1 MSIQIPLSIFNH
13 KEKEQLL
20 KNLTVKSQGSID
32 EKKKDYNKDI
42 TLYGFEIINDNILLP
57 FSYCHN
63 FLSSKLKK
71 HDFDMKYPN
80 SHKTYPKCNEYKFPF
95 ELRYLH
101 KEIKPESIEILNRT
115 HSLLL
120 SLYTGGGKTFFALHL
135 AKKMRLITAVSV
147 KGIKLIEQWKD
158 SIKKFCPGATYQVIT
173 GKSKIKKVD
182 FYIFNMTNIKKRKL
196 TDFLHVGLL
205 ICDEVH
211 TLCTPDNMNTLF
223 YFQPKY
229 LLGLSATPYRTDKLS
244 DLLHLYFGIE
254 IIERKLNRPFNSY
267 CCYTDFIP
275 KIEHN
280 SQGGLDWNS
289 VIRNTCEEEVIID
302 LIVDIARF
310 FITRN
315 ILILTKRVEIEGQ
328 VIYDKLSEYNEKVD
342 IFTGKKLEFD
352 ENTRILVATSS
363 KAGTGFDFAKLDLLI
378 VASDMKENF
387 IQYLGRIFREE
398 DTFPM
403 VIDIV
408 HGKFR
413 PFYNHFIERKNIYIN
428 SGAEVKNIFDH
439 FPELVKWF
447 EFYKPIRL

>member
-1 MSIQIPLSIFNH
+1 MSVQIPLSIFNH

-20 KNLTVKSQGSID
+20 KNLTVKAQGSND
-32 EKKKDYNKDI
+32 EKKKNYSKDI
-42 TLYGFEIINDNILLP
+42 TLYGFEILNEDILLP

-63 FLSSKLKK
+63 FLPSKLKK
-71 HDFDMKYPN
+71 NGFDMSYPN
-80 SHKTYPKCNEYKFPF
+80 SHKEYPKYSEYKFPF
-95 ELRYLH
+95 KLRYIH
-101 KEIKPESIEILNRT
+101 EEIKPEAIEILNRT

-120 SLYTGGGKTFFALHL
+120 KLYTGCGKTFFALYL
-135 AKKMRLITAVSV
+135 SYKMKLITAISV
-147 KGIKLIEQWKD
+147 KGIKLIEQWID
-158 SIKKFCPGATYQVIT
+158 SIKKFCPGATYQIIT

-196 TDFLHVGLL
+196 TEFSHVGLL
-205 ICDEVH
+205 ICDEIH

-229 LLGLSATPYRTDKLS
+229 LIGLSATPYRTDKLS
-244 DLLHLYFGIE
+244 DIIHLYFGIE
-254 IIERKLNRPFNSY
+254 IIIRELDRPFNTY

-280 SQGGLDWNS
+280 SQGTLDWSS
-289 VIRNTCEEEVIID
+289 VIRNTCNEEVIID

-315 ILILTKRVEIEGQ
+315 ILVLTKRVEIEGQ
-328 VIYDKLSEYNEKVD
+328 VIYERLKNYEEKVD
-342 IFTGKKLEFD
+342 IFTGKKLEFNTD
-352 ENTRILVATSS
+352 TRILVATAS
-363 KAGTGFDFAKLDLLI
+363 KAGTGFDFEKLDLLI

-387 IQYLGRIFREE
+387 IQYLGRIFRKE

-413 PFYNHFIERKNIYIN
+413 PFYNHFLERKNIYTK
-428 SGAEVKNIFDH
+428 SGAEVKNIFDA
-439 FPELVKWF
+439 FSRISEMV
-447 EFYKPIRL
+447 